1 MSFLARGAETLNLL
15 GVIAVIWS
23 VAIASMDVAQRRVPN
38 ALTFGAMLLAVIAF
52 FWTGLS
58 PLGAG
63 GASMLIGATLSLV
76 LTLPGYLTHKLGA
89 GDVKLLLA
97 IALLG
102 GTAAVLTSFV
112 VGTLTIVVVAVC
124 WVWLGPGFGFSYPGG
139 KSLPF
144 GAALALGFVVAV
156 IRGHVGDVPWP
167 Y

>member
-1 MSFLARGAETLNLL
+1 M
-15 GVIAVIWS
+15 VVWS
-23 VAIASMDVAQRRVPN
+23 VAVVGMDIVMLRVPN
-38 ALTFGAMLLAVIAF
+38 SLTFGATLLALIAF

-63 GASMLIGATLSLV
+63 GTSMLIGTTLSLV

-112 VGTLTIVVVAVC
+112 VGTLIIGVVAVC
-124 WVWLGPGFGFSYPGG
+124 WMWLGPWFGFRYPGG

-144 GAALALGFVVAV
+144 GAALALGFGVAV
-156 IRGHVGDVPWP
+156 LRGHIGDVPWP